1 MSNDTDEKFYAR
13 SDAHI
18 HLSNE
23 QLADAARGKVSASMM
38 FATSRFNAWVSAQG
52 FQSGEDM
59 ASKRDEAV
67 AYFTNQFKL
76 MLEENM
82 DNYIANFDSYMG
94 FQKKSEDA

>member
-13 SDAHI
+13 ADAHI

-23 QLADAARGKVSASMM
+23 QLAEAARGKVSASTM
-38 FATSRFNAWVSAQG
+38 FAASRFNAWVTAQG
-52 FQSGEDM
+52 FQSGEEM

-67 AYFTNQFKL
+67 AYFVNQFKL

-82 DNYIANFDSYMG
+82 DNYITNFDSYMG
-94 FQKKSEDA
+94 TGKNSKEL